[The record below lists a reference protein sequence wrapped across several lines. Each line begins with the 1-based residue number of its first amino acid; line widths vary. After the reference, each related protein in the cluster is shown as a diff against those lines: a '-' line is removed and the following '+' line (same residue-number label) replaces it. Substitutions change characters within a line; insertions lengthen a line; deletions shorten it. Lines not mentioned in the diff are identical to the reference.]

1 MQWNINH
8 FVDSDIMMKVERINN
23 GTVID
28 HIRAGKGKRVLDL
41 LGIGDDYPHLVA
53 LVMNVSSR
61 KMGKKD
67 MVKIAGIYVKDELAN
82 KVALVS
88 PNATINIIEDSK
100 VIHKHKVVLPEV
112 LEGMGVCPNPMCI
125 TNMKN
130 VGDMRT
136 HFVLASKLNRGV
148 RSSEEDEGSD
158 KYVCQYCERVFTA
171 DELV

>member
-1 MQWNINH
+1 MI
-8 FVDSDIMMKVERINN
+8 KVEQITN

-28 HIRAGKGKRVLDL
+28 HIKAGKGKRVLDL
-41 LGIGDDYPHLVA
+41 LGIGESHPQLVA

-88 PNATINIIEDSK
+88 PNATINIIEDGK
-100 VIHKHKVVLPEV
+100 VIHKHKVTLPKH
-112 LEGMGVCPNPMCI
+112 LDKIGKCPNPVCI
-125 TNMKN
+125 TNLNN
-130 VGDMRT
+130 VGIVHT
-136 HFVLASKLNRGV
+136 HFELEN
-148 RSSEEDEGSD
+148 ED
-158 KYVCQYCERVFTA
+158 KYRCRYCERVFTA